1 MISFVD
7 AVVRTTVGTFGPD
20 DFWTKRKEKGD
31 ELREA
36 INVKFKEI
44 FVECISL

>member
-7 AVVRTTVGTFGPD
+7 ATVRTAVGTFGPD

-31 ELREA
+31 ALREA
-36 INVKFKEI
+36 INVKFE
-44 FVECISL
+44 